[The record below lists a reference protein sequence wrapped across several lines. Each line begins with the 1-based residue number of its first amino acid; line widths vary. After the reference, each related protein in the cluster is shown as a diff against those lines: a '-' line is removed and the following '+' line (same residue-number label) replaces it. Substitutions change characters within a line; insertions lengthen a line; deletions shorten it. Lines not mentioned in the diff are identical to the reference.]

1 MKLRNAI
8 VIGIIYAPSICQAV
22 PRPYYVNSEPP
33 AVYIPISINKD
44 SSTTIKLNK
53 TNLNQAEILIA
64 PTNSKGVSHN
74 KYDTFNVPSGGIILN
89 NDKVVADV
97 IINEVI
103 DGTTS
108 LLEGNIDIKGKAAHV
123 VIANPNGIECNNC
136 SFSNALSETLAT
148 GKPIIH
154 NDELVG
160 YQLEQSISFLDRR
173 TFGGKPFDHIGRIV
187 FRNENKRHPDNSFN
201 KINIISN
208 NINLEK
214 GFISSKGNIT
224 IYSGEQ
230 RVIIKDDVTIL
241 ENAMQTRELRRKLPN
256 KIILGDKDSDPKKQ
270 GLTSYKNIIINASDT
285 TIDNYGSLESVNS
298 NRKAIQLNLNNTTFN
313 NYGYILAKNG
323 YLNLQNKSVFNN
335 TDDGTIGMQ
344 YWLDSDSGNS
354 NTSSTYVGFIPK
366 NTVYRMKKVTL
377 DLSEDSQLI
386 NNGIIK
392 IHRLYTR
399 DKNITNIK
407 NHNEDIN
414 LYTKLLKIR

>member
-1 MKLRNAI
+1 MNLKNAI
-8 VIGIIYAPSICQAV
+8 IIGIIYTPSICQAAIQ
-22 PRPYYVNSEPP
+22 PNYEYDKHY
-33 AVYIPISINKD
+33 ATHILINKD
-44 SSTTIKLNK
+44 SSTTIKPNEA
-53 TNLNQAEILIA
+53 NLNQAEILIA

-74 KYDTFNVPSGGIILN
+74 KYDAFHVTSDGVILN
-89 NDKVVADV
+89 NKEVAADV

-108 LLEGNIDIKGKAAHV
+108 LLDGNIDITGKAAHV

-136 SFSNALSETLAT
+136 SFSNTLSETLAT

-154 NDELVG
+154 DDELVG

-173 TFGGKPFDHIGRIV
+173 ILGGKPFDYIGKIV

-214 GFISSKGNIT
+214 GFISSKKDIT
-224 IYSGEQ
+224 IYSGKK
-230 RVIIKDDVTIL
+230 RVMIKEDVTIL

-256 KIILGDKDSDPKKQ
+256 KIILGDKNSDPKKQ

-313 NYGYILAKNG
+313 NHGYILAKNG
-323 YLNLQNKSVFNN
+323 YLSLQHKSVFNN

-344 YWLDSDSGNS
+344 YWFGTNNANS

-366 NTVYRMKKVTL
+366 DTVYPMKKVTL
-377 DLSEDSQLI
+377 DISENSQLI

-399 DKNITNIK
+399 DKNINNIK
-407 NHNEDIN
+407 NYREDIN
-414 LYTKLLKIR
+414 LYTKLLKIK